1 VVHNRDALYFINR
14 VSVND
19 SQDGVE
25 MMTDVVVIILSM
37 FALVGLLAGIGY
49 MIYKISKKDGL

>member
-1 VVHNRDALYFINR
+1 MYFINR